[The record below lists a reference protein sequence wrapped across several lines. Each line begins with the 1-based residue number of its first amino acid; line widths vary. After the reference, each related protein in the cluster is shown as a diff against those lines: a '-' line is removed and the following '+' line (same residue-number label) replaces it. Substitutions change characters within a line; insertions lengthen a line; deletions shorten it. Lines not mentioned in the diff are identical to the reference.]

1 MHSAAIPPAGFA
13 FVYFPRNESGG
24 FQVLVP
30 AHPLPD
36 HVIAIC
42 RSSADVMI

>member
-13 FVYFPRNESGG
+13 FVYFPQNESGG
-24 FQVLVP
+24 FQVLLP

-36 HVIAIC
+36 HVIDIS
-42 RSSADVMI
+42 RSFAELML

>member
-13 FVYFPRNESGG
+13 VVYFPQNESSG
-24 FQVLVP
+24 FQVLIP

-36 HVIAIC
+36 HVFAISS
-42 RSSADVMI
+42 SSAELMF